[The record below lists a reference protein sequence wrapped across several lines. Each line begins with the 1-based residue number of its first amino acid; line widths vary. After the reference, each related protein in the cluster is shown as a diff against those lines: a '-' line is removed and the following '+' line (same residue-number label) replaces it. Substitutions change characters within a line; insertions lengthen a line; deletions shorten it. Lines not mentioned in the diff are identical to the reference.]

1 MKLTKTV
8 KYNYKLTEE
17 TLEKDIDEFIAH
29 ARKGDYHMDKM
40 YGNEGLKIIKQY
52 LRILNEKCDILR
64 LLKVFCFA
72 KNPPSAED
80 GVLIKNDVSSDFSHM
95 LKLFQNHYRI
105 PHKNISRSRNVLLD
119 ISFSNLDKF

>member
-80 GVLIKNDVSSDFSHM
+80 GVLTMNDKSFDSLHTP
-95 LKLFQNHYRI
+95 KLSQNHSHI
-105 PHKNISRSRNVLLD
+105 LHKSILHSRNVLAD